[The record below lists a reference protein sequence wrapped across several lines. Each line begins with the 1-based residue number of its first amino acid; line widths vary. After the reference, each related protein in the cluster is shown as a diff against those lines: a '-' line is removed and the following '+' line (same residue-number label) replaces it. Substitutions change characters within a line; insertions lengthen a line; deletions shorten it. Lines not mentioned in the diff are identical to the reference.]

1 MIAIDPGIQGGI
13 AWEVMGKFYCITMP
27 KTMTEQIDKIKEIWG
42 ANRHTYIL
50 VEKVGTYRPG
60 NSGPTAVKFAR
71 HCGNLEG
78 ALYGLKIPTLQV
90 TPSKWMSKIGTWSKD
105 KPERKRQI
113 KDEMQRRYP
122 YLKVTLRTSDALGML
137 TYAVGGSK

>member
-1 MIAIDPGIQGGI
+1 
-13 AWEVMGKFYCITMP
+13 
-27 KTMTEQIDKIKEIWG
+27 
-42 ANRHTYIL
+42 
-50 VEKVGTYRPG
+50 
-60 NSGPTAVKFAR
+60 
-71 HCGNLEG
+71 
-78 ALYGLKIPTLQV
+78 
-90 TPSKWMSKIGTWSKD
+90 MSKIGTWSKD